1 MKLVNKLDNLSSKVK
16 VANKFKM
23 WIFVPIILVLVT
35 VIVFSIFALT
45 NNDFGKGINLGLDF
59 TGGSS
64 LTVSFGK
71 DLSDAEFQSYSNRLL
86 NIINKVASDNGAQFD
101 CSAPQ
106 KTGSG
111 VETGIYIKY
120 QNGHTDIQDV
130 NQAISDEIVREFTE
144 EGITAADN
152 IAIQAISATS
162 AQKLLKSAIIAIV
175 VIWAVILVYII
186 IRFEFWSGISA
197 VIALFMDVLAMIC
210 CTIIFHVPV
219 NTNFVAAIITIVAY
233 SINNT
238 IVVFDRVREHVKA
251 SAGNLNYNNIGEEV
265 DKAVGETLTRS
276 LASTF
281 TTLITVIM
289 LTILGVD
296 SIREFSLPVIFGLA
310 FGAFDSL
317 VIAPSV
323 YVSIR
328 KSVFKR
334 KENKN
339 SYVAAPSKDGS
350 VGEAKPKKK
359 KYNVKA
365 NVSKKYKRINK

>member
-1 MKLVNKLDNLSSKVK
+1 MKLVNKLDNLSNKVK

-23 WIFVPIILVLVT
+23 WIFVPIILVLIT
-35 VIVFSIFALT
+35 VIMFSIFALA
-45 NNDFGKGINLGLDF
+45 NGDFGKGINLGLDF

-64 LTVSFGK
+64 LTVTFGR
-71 DLSDAEFQSYSNRLL
+71 DLSDAEFESYSNRLL
-86 NIINKVASDNGAQFD
+86 SIINEVASENGAQFD

-106 KTGSG
+106 MTGSG

-120 QNGHTDIQDV
+120 QNGHTEIGDV
-130 NQAISDEIVREFTE
+130 NQAITDRIVAEFSA
-144 EGITAADN
+144 EGFTASEN
-152 IAIQAISATS
+152 VAIQAISASS

-186 IRFEFWSGISA
+186 IRFEFWSGIAA
-197 VIALFMDVLAMIC
+197 VIALFMDVLAMVC

-219 NTNFVAAIITIVAY
+219 NSNFVAAIITIVAY

-251 SAGNLNYNNIGEEV
+251 SAGSLNYNNIGEEV

-296 SIREFSLPVIFGLA
+296 SIREFCLPVIFGLV

-328 KSVFKR
+328 KAVFQR
-334 KENKN
+334 KTNKKA
-339 SYVAAPSKDGS
+339 YVAAPAKDGTVS
-350 VGEAKPKKK
+350 ESKPKKK